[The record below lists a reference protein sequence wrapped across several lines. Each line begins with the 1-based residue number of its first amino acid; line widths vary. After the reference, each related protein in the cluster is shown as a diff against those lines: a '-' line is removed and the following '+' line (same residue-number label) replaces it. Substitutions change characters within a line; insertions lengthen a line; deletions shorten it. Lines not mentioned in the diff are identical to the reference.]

1 MTPAASSGPPAGEPA
16 LHDPANEQPT
26 DLRLL
31 GPALAGW
38 LGTFLG
44 TGTVAGSGR
53 AYLLVSA
60 TAVGGLVAVGV
71 ATRHHVARHAVA
83 AATACL
89 LGGLLVGTLHVL
101 ALRSGPIDDL
111 AHERVSAS
119 VEATV
124 TADPV
129 RVTPSVRGIRRT
141 DGMVVVRVRV
151 SRLEARG
158 SATAVRTPVLVIAT
172 EPAWQT
178 LLPGQAIAAAGRLGP
193 PRPGQAIA
201 AVLSARGPP
210 QLLGRPSAL
219 QRGAG
224 TLRAGLRRA
233 SAGLPRAE
241 RGLLPGLVVGDTS
254 RVPAD
259 VTDDFRTAGLTHL
272 TAVSGA
278 NLAIVSGFVLLVGRR
293 LGLRGIALP
302 LAGALA
308 MAGFVVLARPQ
319 ASVVRAAA
327 MGAVALAALA
337 TGRRRRSVAALGAAV
352 VVLLAADPWLS
363 RSYGFA
369 LSVLAT
375 GGLVLLAPRWARA
388 WTARGLPGPLA
399 QALAVPLAAQLAC
412 GPVIVLLSGQVS
424 LVAVPANLLV
434 APAIAPATVLGV
446 LATVVSPLHGPA
458 AAGLARLGGVF
469 VWWVALVAR
478 RSAAVRWAAIDWT
491 GSVPGAVGLAAITV
505 AATVAVRVAAR
516 RIAGPG
522 DGSGTLPPGRTRPPG
537 RGRWLAIA
545 AAGLVVLGA
554 IAVLRPARPPPDWLM
569 AVCDVGQGDA
579 LVLAAG
585 GGTAVVIDAG
595 PDPRAVDRC
604 LRRLRVTRIAL
615 VLITH
620 LHADHVEGLPGV
632 LSGRAVGEVQIG
644 RYDEPSDE
652 LARVRRWTEEA
663 GVALTRATVRDRV
676 TVGRLSWEVIW
687 PDRVIAA
694 GSMPNN
700 ASTVLNV
707 RIGSVRVLLTGDVE
721 REAQRAMTAAGRVGA
736 VDVLKVAHHG
746 SSNQDPE
753 LLALAQPRLALVSVG
768 VGNDYG
774 HPARSTMRAL
784 RGAGASVGRT
794 DRDGTLVVA
803 GTRRALR
810 MVRVG
815 G

>member
-1 MTPAASSGPPAGEPA
+1 MSMPSTGGLPAAEPA
-16 LHDPANEQPT
+16 DAEPAAGQPA

-31 GPALAGW
+31 APALASW
-38 LGTFLG
+38 LGAFLG
-44 TGTVAGSGR
+44 TGTVAGPGR
-53 AYLLVSA
+53 AYLLTA
-60 TAVGGLVAVGV
+60 GTAVAGLVALAV
-71 ATRHHVARHAVA
+71 AISRRLQRAVVA
-83 AATACL
+83 AAAACL
-89 LGGLLVGTLHVL
+89 LGGLLVGSLHVL
-101 ALRSGPIDDL
+101 AIGAGPVDEMG
-111 AHERVSAS
+111 HERATATLA
-119 VEATV
+119 ATV

-129 RVTPSVRGIRRT
+129 RVTPAVSGIRRT
-141 DGMVVVRVRV
+141 DGLVVVRVRV

-158 SATAVRTPVLVIAT
+158 GAFRVRTPVLVIAT
-172 EPAWQT
+172 DPAWQS
-178 LLPGQAIAAAGRLGP
+178 LLPGQAVAAVGRLGP
-193 PRPGQAIA
+193 PRQGQPIA

-210 QLLGRPSAL
+210 TLVGRPSTL

-259 VTDDFRTAGLTHL
+259 VTEDFRTAGLTHL

-293 LGLRGIALP
+293 LGLRGLALP

-327 MGAVALAALA
+327 MGAIALAALA
-337 TGRRRRSVAALGAAV
+337 TGRRRRSAAALGAAV

-388 WTARGLPGPLA
+388 WTARGLPDPLA

-446 LATVVSPLHGPA
+446 LATLVSPVHAPT

-478 RSAAVRWAAIDWT
+478 RSAAAPWAAIDWT
-491 GSVPGAVGLAAITV
+491 DSVPGALGLAALTVV
-505 AATVAVRVAAR
+505 AAVAVRILAR
-516 RIAGPG
+516 GLAGPG
-522 DGSGTLPPGRTRPPG
+522 DGGVRTGSSRRHG
-537 RGRWLAIA
+537 RGRWPWIVVIS
-545 AAGLVVLGA
+545 LVVVVA
-554 IAVLRPARPPPDWLM
+554 IVVLRPARPPPDWLM
-569 AVCDVGQGDA
+569 AACDVGQGDA

-585 GGTAVVIDAG
+585 EGTAVVVDAG

-615 VLITH
+615 VVLTH

-632 LSGRAVGEVQIG
+632 LRGRAVGEVQIG
-644 RYDEPSDE
+644 GYDEPSDE
-652 LARVRRWTEEA
+652 LARVRRWTEAA
-663 GVALTRATVRDRV
+663 GVTLTRATVGDRV
-676 TVGRLSWEVIW
+676 TVGRVSWEVVW
-687 PDRVIAA
+687 PDRVIVA
-694 GSMPNN
+694 GSVPNN
-700 ASTVLNV
+700 ASIVLLV
-707 RIGSVRVLLTGDVE
+707 RIGSVRLLLTGDIE
-721 REAQRAMTAAGRVGA
+721 REAQRAMLAAGRVGT

-746 SSNQDPE
+746 SANQDPR
-753 LLALAQPRLALVSVG
+753 LLALAQPRVALVSVG

-774 HPARSTMRAL
+774 HPAPTTMQAL
-784 RGAGASVGRT
+784 RVAGASVGRT

-803 GTRRALR
+803 GTRRHLR